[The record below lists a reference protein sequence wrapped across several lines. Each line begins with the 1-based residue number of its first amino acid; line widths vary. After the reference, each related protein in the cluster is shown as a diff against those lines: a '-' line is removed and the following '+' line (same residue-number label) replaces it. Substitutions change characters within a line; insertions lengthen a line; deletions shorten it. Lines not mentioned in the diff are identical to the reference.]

1 MNQSKDEKIAALELE
16 VAALRS
22 KMVCKRCGHDNNK
35 EDVKINEELLKDY
48 YKSMIRQVAFKKEY
62 ELMSGN
68 IVVTCV
74 EPSRKLISLYS
85 SLWDMLGT
93 EMTRYSLDLLSIM
106 LIESVSYKTAEGL
119 EERYKM
125 TAEERLELFSGITRM
140 SVDNLIPKYFQD
152 LPQVVSIALQRTVAD
167 FNATCLALGEAAQD
181 ENFWKG
187 AGLG

>member
-1 MNQSKDEKIAALELE
+1 MNQSKDERIAELELE
-16 VAALRS
+16 VSILRD
-22 KMVCKRCGHDNNK
+22 KMICKRCGHDNNK
-35 EDVKINEELLKDY
+35 DDVKINEELLKDY
-48 YKSMIRQVAFKKEY
+48 YKSMLRQSPFKKEY
-62 ELMSGN
+62 ELMSGS
-68 IVVTCV
+68 ILVTCV

-106 LIESVSYKTAEGL
+106 LVESISYKTPDGL

-125 TAEERLELFSGITRM
+125 EPEERLQLFKGIDRY
-140 SVDNLIPKYFQD
+140 SVDNLIPEYFQNM
-152 LPQVVSIALQRTVAD
+152 PQVVSIAIQRTVAD

-187 AGLG
+187 AGLA